1 MENKS
6 KKFPKDSYSIERR
19 KSALERL
26 KIQLKKGTKVEKS
39 SNLNEVPLTESDI
52 KRMEKEIKILES
64 RI

>member
-39 SNLNEVPLTESDI
+39 SNLNEVPLTEADI
-52 KRMEKEIKILES
+52 KRIEKEIKTLES